1 MLESNDRGSPYHQAI
16 NLIIR
21 SARLHHRGIEK
32 QVIDTG
38 LHRSQRMMLMYLSL
52 RDTIPSQREIADH
65 FNISPACV
73 ARTLKA
79 LSSEGYIS
87 RTSDEEDQRRN
98 HVHIT
103 DKGLAIV
110 QATKDSFEEYDRTV
124 FDGFSP
130 EEIDQLTAL
139 LSRVHENLQR
149 DDERCCE

>member
-1 MLESNDRGSPYHQAI
+1 MLQSNDRGSPYHQAI

-32 QVIDTG
+32 QVSDTG
-38 LHRSQRMMLMYLSL
+38 LHRSQRMMLMFLSR

-79 LSSEGYIS
+79 LASEGYIS

-98 HVHIT
+98 HVNIT
-103 DKGLAIV
+103 EKGLAIV
-110 QATKDSFEEYDRTV
+110 QATRDSFEEYDQTV
-124 FDGFSP
+124 FDGFSM
-130 EEIDQLTAL
+130 EEIEQLTGL
-139 LSRVHENLQR
+139 LNRVHENLR
-149 DDERCCE
+149 RGDERCCE